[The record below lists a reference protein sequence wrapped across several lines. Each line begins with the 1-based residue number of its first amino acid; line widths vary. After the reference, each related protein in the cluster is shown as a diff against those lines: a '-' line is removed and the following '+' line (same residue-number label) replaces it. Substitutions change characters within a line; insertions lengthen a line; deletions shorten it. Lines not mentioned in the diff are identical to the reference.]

1 VATNTLGLQL
11 NLQRLED
18 HGKFSG
24 VTLGAFRRGRG
35 VSWTPGA
42 TIDIWTRCG
51 RMESVTGVP
60 WPHAMFIQ
68 TIGEAGTYQGIFCPQ
83 CRLEV
88 AELRARGLLSHST
101 TSPPKPQKPQ
111 LSLF

>member
-1 VATNTLGLQL
+1 MTNSLGLQL

-18 HGKFSG
+18 HGKYSG

-35 VSWTPGA
+35 VSWIPGA
-42 TIDIWTRCG
+42 TIDVWTRCA
-51 RMESVTGVP
+51 RMENVTGVP
-60 WPHAMFIQ
+60 FPHAMFIQ
-68 TIGEAGTYQGIFCPQ
+68 TIGERGTYQGIFCPQ

-88 AELRARGLLSHST
+88 EELRAKGLLNHST
-101 TSPPKPQKPQ
+101 TQRAAKPKAQ